1 MELITPN
8 GTEQLIR
15 DLVHERTGMLY
26 ADEKNNLLLEKLS
39 PLVIERGFQSFLD
52 YYYLL
57 KYDSDAEKEWK
68 SVVNAISV
76 QETYFWREMDQVR
89 ALVDILIPEWL
100 KSSDKEPLRVW
111 SAACATGEEPL
122 SIAMALNE
130 ARWYNRFPIEIDAT
144 DVSEG
149 AIAKAKEGLY
159 RERSFRNLPMPL
171 REKYFRKEEHGWRID
186 PRIHSRINWHTA
198 NLVNR
203 VEIAPY
209 AHRPFIFC
217 RNAFIYFS
225 NEMIRR
231 VVKTFADYA
240 NIGAYLFVGV
250 SESLLQTTND
260 FELIDVGDAFVYK
273 LVRKRG
279 LSGSLR
285 EQGSATAGKLL

>member
-26 ADEKNNLLLEKLS
+26 ADDKNSLLLEKLS

-57 KYDSDAEKEWK
+57 KYDNDAETEWR
-68 SVVNAISV
+68 SVINAISV
-76 QETYFWREMDQVR
+76 QETYFWREMDQIR
-89 ALVDILIPEWL
+89 AMVDVLISEWL
-100 KSSDKEPLRVW
+100 KNGNERPLRVW

-122 SIAMALNE
+122 SIAMALTE
-130 ARWYNRFPIEIDAT
+130 AGWYKRIPIEIDAT
-144 DVSEG
+144 DVSE
-149 AIAKAKEGLY
+149 AALAKAKEGLY
-159 RERSFRNLPMPL
+159 RERSFRNLPKHL
-171 REKYFRKEEHGWRID
+171 REKYFTQEEHGWRIN
-186 PRIHSRINWHTA
+186 PEIHSRIRWHKA

-203 VEIAPY
+203 IEIAPF
-209 AHRPFIFC
+209 AQRPFIFC
-217 RNAFIYFS
+217 RNVFIYFS

-240 NIGAYLFVGV
+240 NVGAHLFVGV

-260 FELIDVGDAFVYK
+260 FELIDVSDAFVYK

-279 LSGSLR
+279 LSGNLS
-285 EQGSATAGKLL
+285 EQGSATAR

>member
-26 ADEKNNLLLEKLS
+26 ADDKNSLLLEKLS

-57 KYDSDAEKEWK
+57 KYDNDAETEWR

-76 QETYFWREMDQVR
+76 QETYFWREMDQIR
-89 ALVDILIPEWL
+89 AMVDVLISEWL
-100 KSSDKEPLRVW
+100 KNGNERPLRVW

-122 SIAMALNE
+122 SIAMALTE
-130 ARWYNRFPIEIDAT
+130 AGWYKRIPIEIDAT
-144 DVSEG
+144 DVSE
-149 AIAKAKEGLY
+149 AALAKAKEGLY
-159 RERSFRNLPMPL
+159 RERSFRNLPKHL
-171 REKYFRKEEHGWRID
+171 REKYFTQEEHGWRIN
-186 PRIHSRINWHTA
+186 PEIHSRIKWHKA

-203 VEIAPY
+203 VEIAPF
-209 AHRPFIFC
+209 AQRPFIFC
-217 RNAFIYFS
+217 RNVFIYFS

-240 NIGAYLFVGV
+240 NGGAHLFVGV

-279 LSGSLR
+279 LSGSLS
-285 EQGSATAGKLL
+285 EQGSATAR

>member
-26 ADEKNNLLLEKLS
+26 ADDKNSLLLEKLS

-57 KYDSDAEKEWK
+57 KYDKDAEKEWR
-68 SVVNAISV
+68 SVVDAISV

-89 ALVDILIPEWL
+89 AMVDLLISEWL
-100 KSSDKEPLRVW
+100 KDGKEPPLRVW

-122 SIAMALNE
+122 SIAMALTE
-130 ARWYNRFPIEIDAT
+130 AGWYKRIPIEIDAT
-144 DVSEG
+144 DVSE
-149 AIAKAKEGLY
+149 AALAKAKEGLY
-159 RERSFRNLPMPL
+159 RERSFRNLPKHM
-171 REKYFRKEEHGWRID
+171 REKYFTQEGHSWRIN
-186 PRIHSRINWHTA
+186 PEIHWRIKWHKA

-203 VEIAPY
+203 VEIAPF
-209 AHRPFIFC
+209 AQRPFIFC
-217 RNAFIYFS
+217 RNVFIYFS

-240 NIGAYLFVGV
+240 NVGAHLFVGV

-260 FELIDVGDAFVYK
+260 FELVDVGDAFVYK

-279 LSGSLR
+279 LSGSLS
-285 EQGSATAGKLL
+285 EQGSATAR

>member
-26 ADEKNNLLLEKLS
+26 ADDKNNLLLEKLA

-57 KYDSDAEKEWK
+57 KYDKDAEKEWRT
-68 SVVNAISV
+68 VIDAISV
-76 QETYFWREMDQVR
+76 QETYFWREIDQIR
-89 ALVDILIPEWL
+89 ALVDVLIAEWL
-100 KSSDKEPLRVW
+100 KNGIERRPLKIW

-122 SIAMALNE
+122 SIAMALTE
-130 ARWYNRFPIEIDAT
+130 AGWYNRIPIEIDAT
-144 DVSEG
+144 DVSEA

-171 REKYFRKEEHGWRID
+171 REKYFTKEVHGWRID
-186 PRIHSRINWHTA
+186 PVIHKRVRWHQA

-203 VEIAPY
+203 IEIAPF
-209 AHRPFIFC
+209 AQRPFIFC
-217 RNAFIYFS
+217 RNVFIYFS

-240 NIGAYLFVGV
+240 NVGAHLFVGV
-250 SESLLQTTND
+250 SESLLQTTSD
-260 FELIDVGDAFVYK
+260 FELTDVGDAFVYK

-279 LSGSLR
+279 LSGSLSER
-285 EQGSATAGKLL
+285 GSATAK

>member
-1 MELITPN
+1 MELITPS

-26 ADEKNNLLLEKLS
+26 ADDKNNLLLEKLS

-57 KYDSDAEKEWK
+57 KYDLDAEKEWR
-68 SVVNAISV
+68 SVVDAISV
-76 QETYFWREMDQVR
+76 QETYFWREMDQIR
-89 ALVDILIPEWL
+89 AMVDLLISEWL
-100 KSSDKEPLRVW
+100 KDGNDRPLKVW

-122 SIAMALNE
+122 SIAMALME
-130 ARWYNRFPIEIDAT
+130 AGWYKRIPIEIDAT
-144 DVSEG
+144 DVSD
-149 AIAKAKEGLY
+149 AALAKAKEGLY
-159 RERSFRNLPMPL
+159 RERSFRNLPRPL
-171 REKYFRKEEHGWRID
+171 REKYFTQEEHGWRINTE
-186 PRIHSRINWHTA
+186 IHSRIKWHKA

-203 VEIAPY
+203 VEIAPF
-209 AHRPFIFC
+209 AQRPFIFC
-217 RNAFIYFS
+217 RNVFIYFS

-240 NIGAYLFVGV
+240 NVGAHLFVGV

-279 LSGSLR
+279 LSGSLS
-285 EQGSATAGKLL
+285 EQGSATAR